1 MEQDLLQI
9 SDGFVNPVIES
20 QSTFRA
26 VLEALAH
33 PGKIVTVDGMPE
45 NPPGTCPTAAAILL
59 TLLDSDCS
67 LWIDPAIHA
76 PAVKSWLAFH
86 TGCAIVSQ
94 PGDAQFAWISDLS
107 ELPSF
112 SAFCCGTDRY
122 PDASATVLVN
132 VPAIAD
138 ETSAGVQD
146 IGLRLQGP
154 GVLSS
159 RTIYLP
165 GVDFAYIARFVALRA
180 ANREIFPCGVDVYL
194 TTSRTIVG
202 LPRTTS
208 VDIAR
213 GR

>member
-45 NPPGTCPTAAAILL
+45 NPPGPCPTAAAILL
-59 TLLDSDCS
+59 TLL
-67 LWIDPAIHA
+67 
-76 PAVKSWLAFH
+76 VKSWLAFH